1 MLEYLMLDSLTEAQ
15 EACFVEM
22 GFLAHG
28 ESTFGSKV
36 GYSGDKLLS
45 VARTY
50 ATDPE
55 KFLCVAVDAGRCV
68 GVFAGH
74 LGEFYF
80 SYDKLARDVLWYVR
94 EEYRK
99 IGVGLVLLD
108 RFEDWARGRG
118 VRVVYLSQDSGI
130 HMDKFTRMMERR
142 GYDLVGA
149 NYCLGVS

>member
-1 MLEYLMLDSLTEAQ
+1 MLEYLILDSLTEAQ
-15 EACFVEM
+15 EADFVEM
-22 GFLAHG
+22 GFLAHA
-28 ESTFGSKV
+28 ESTFRSKV
-36 GYSGDKLLS
+36 SYSEEKLLS

-55 KFLCVAVDAGRCV
+55 KFLCIAVDAGKCV

-74 LGEFYF
+74 LGELYF

-99 IGVGLVLLD
+99 VGVGLVLID
-108 RFEDWARGRG
+108 KFEDWARSRE